1 MKRKLAVSR
10 AGARWQGRG
19 FGDLAAFTLIEL
31 LVVIAIIGILAAML
45 LPALSQAK
53 AKALA
58 TQCKSNLHQ
67 EGVALRLY
75 IDDSSGQ
82 YPLYSFVVAGGPV
95 YWFDELQPYYR
106 LSWTN
111 KSYHCPAYKG
121 QIAYRQAQFG
131 FQSYGSYAYNYRG
144 ADTKLPPEYLGL
156 SGDVQSDG
164 KPAIRESQVL
174 MPSDMF
180 AMADARLI
188 PFSTNSASL
197 SSSTWV
203 GQIFMYVGETNSESF
218 HPLPH
223 GKGYNVLYCDGHVS
237 LVNAPGFVDP
247 RVIAVNYN
255 NDHQPHPELWP
266 PL

>member
-1 MKRKLAVSR
+1 MTSNLASSR
-10 AGARWQGRG
+10 ADSRLQKREFRG
-19 FGDLAAFTLIEL
+19 GVAFTLIEL
-31 LVVIAIIGILAAML
+31 LVVIGIIAILAAML

-75 IDDSSGQ
+75 IDDSNGN
-82 YPLYSFVVAGGPV
+82 YPLYRIVAAGGPV

-121 QIAYRQAQFG
+121 QITYHQAQFA
-131 FQSYGSYAYNYRG
+131 FQSYGSYAYNNRG
-144 ADTKLPPEYLGL
+144 ADTDLPPEYLGL
-156 SGDVQSDG
+156 SGEVESG
-164 KPAIRESQVL
+164 KPAIRDSQVL

-188 PFSTNSASL
+188 PFSTNSAST

-203 GQIFMYVGETNSESF
+203 GAVFMYVGETNSESF

-223 GKGYNVLYCDGHVS
+223 GKSYNVLYCDGHVN
-237 LVNAPGFVDP
+237 LIKTPGFVDP
-247 RVIAVNYN
+247 SVTAVNYN
-255 NDHQPHPELWP
+255 NDHQPHRELWP